1 MGVAG
6 VPVLAPDACVHPPI
20 DADDVWVA
28 QVGTRYLRVGADAG
42 TLLAAVDG
50 TRDAAALA
58 AVLGAPWT
66 VEVVTRSLATF
77 ARMGL
82 IVDGADLAASAA
94 VGAAGG
100 TAGAPQGGRR
110 LLPFLPALPVPARR
124 APRSPQQQRRLVY
137 RPPLSVQFTITD
149 PSRLLGRMR
158 PTLRRLTGPAACG
171 LYLAVIVVGL
181 CALASQASSLRQVV
195 GHPLGLGQYGI
206 VLGGLLLVTG
216 IHEMGHAAVLAAH
229 GGRPRRLGI
238 MLFYLTPAFFCD
250 ISDGWR
256 LRQPC
261 HRVAIALAGVAV
273 QWVCAGLAA
282 VVSLALPAGDTHD
295 AVVGLAVACYAYG
308 IINLVPF
315 VKFDG
320 YIALMSHLDLPHLRR
335 KSMTD
340 ARRATAR
347 VLFGGTYQRE
357 LPSRLW
363 WSVPFG
369 VLCALFPL
377 YLVGYAVQSWLAG
390 LVAMG
395 PVGGLVSLVLVTAM
409 AFLLV
414 RSARN
419 LVTEARAGGATVASI
434 VLVSGL
440 LAGLL
445 AAAAM
450 SVSVPST
457 VRAGY
462 CVEHGRVLLVLPAG
476 SDPAA
481 AHAGHRVTLRRMGL
495 LGGAEIGTARTTGQ
509 SVHTGERF
517 APMGTALP
525 VRGGP
530 RTLSAS
536 YHGLS
541 GVHLTGA
548 DAGRTGGT
556 GLAIVDL
563 GHVSAGRWVVN
574 TYLAPALRSIF
585 G

>member
-1 MGVAG
+1 MTRL
-6 VPVLAPDACVHPPI
+6 PMLAPDACVHPPV
-20 DADDVWVA
+20 DAEDVWVA

-42 TLLAAVDG
+42 RLLSAMDG
-50 TRDAAALA
+50 TRDAAGLA
-58 AVLGAPWT
+58 VALGAPWT
-66 VEVVTRSLATF
+66 AEVVTRSLTSF
-77 ARMGL
+77 VRMGL
-82 IVDGADLAASAA
+82 IVDAADPAAASAA
-94 VGAAGG
+94 TAATAAGRR
-100 TAGAPQGGRR
+100 RR
-110 LLPFLPALPVPARR
+110 LLPFLPALPTLSRT
-124 APRSPQQQRRLVY
+124 APNADQQTRRLVY
-137 RPPLSVQFTITD
+137 RPPLSVQFTLTD
-149 PSRLLGRMR
+149 PSRLLSRWR
-158 PTLRRLTGPAACG
+158 PMLRRLTGPAACG

-181 CALASQASSLRQVV
+181 CALATQADSLRQVV
-195 GHPLGLGQYGI
+195 GHPLGLTQYGV

-216 IHEMGHAAVLAAH
+216 IHEMGHAAVLTAH

-256 LRQPC
+256 LRHPR
-261 HRVAIALAGVAV
+261 HRVAIALAGIAV

-282 VVSLALPAGDTHD
+282 IISLALPAGDLHD
-295 AVVGLAVACYAYG
+295 AVVGLAVACYLYG
-308 IINLVPF
+308 VVNLVPF

-335 KSMTD
+335 KAMTD

-357 LPSRLW
+357 LPRRLW

-369 VLCALFPL
+369 VLCALFPV
-377 YLVGYAVQSWLAG
+377 YLVGYAVQSWLVG

-395 PVGGLVSLVLVTAM
+395 PVGGLVSLLLIGAMVVLIG
-409 AFLLV
+409 

-419 LVTEARAGGATVASI
+419 LFVEARGGGATVASL
-434 VLVSGL
+434 VLVSSL
-440 LAGLL
+440 VAGLVV
-445 AAAAM
+445 AAA
-450 SVSVPST
+450 VSITVPSK

-462 CVEHGRVLLVLPAG
+462 SAEHGRVLLVLPAG
-476 SDPAA
+476 TDPAA
-481 AHAGHRVTLRRMGL
+481 GRAGHPVTLRRMGL
-495 LGGAEIGTARTTGQ
+495 LGGADVGTARTSGE

-541 GVHLTGA
+541 GVRLTDA
-548 DAGRTGGT
+548 DAGRAGASGQ
-556 GLAIVDL
+556 AIVDL
-563 GHVSAGRWVVN
+563 GKVSAARWLVD
-574 TYLAPALRSIF
+574 TYLAPAWRSIV